1 MKTSTNRVQLKMTKF
16 FFGKQLKLE
25 KRQKFNVE
33 LLLDENR
40 LLFFEFKSTLAANSK
55 WYLINNKG
63 INILIIQ
70 MTLDKV

>member
-1 MKTSTNRVQLKMTKF
+1 MKTWTNRVKVKKTKF

-40 LLFFEFKSTLAANSK
+40 LLFLNLSQHWLQIASD
-55 WYLINNKG
+55 IG
-63 INILIIQ
+63 LII
-70 MTLDKV
+70 KE